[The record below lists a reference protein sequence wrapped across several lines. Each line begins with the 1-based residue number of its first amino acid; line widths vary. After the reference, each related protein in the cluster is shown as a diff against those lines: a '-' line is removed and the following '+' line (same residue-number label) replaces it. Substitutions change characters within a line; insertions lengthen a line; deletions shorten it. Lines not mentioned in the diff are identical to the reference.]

1 MEKRIGLLFDCIRSP
16 YDIANVMQIGA
27 ALGNCDLYASGNCI
41 DLNNR
46 KITSKVASWRIQK
59 IPRFEHFATFK
70 EAVQALHE
78 REKYLVGTVPH
89 AGKSLYD
96 LNLSTGNFV
105 FVFGN
110 ETSGLIEVK
119 QRCLDEVISVPTTGD
134 VAFLTL
140 PVVVPIIAF
149 ENYRQ
154 LVTQNGYHQR

>member
-1 MEKRIGLLFDCIRSP
+1 M
-16 YDIANVMQIGA
+16 
-27 ALGNCDLYASGNCI
+27 
-41 DLNNR
+41 
-46 KITSKVASWRIQK
+46 
-59 IPRFEHFATFK
+59 
-70 EAVQALHE
+70 
-78 REKYLVGTVPH
+78 PH